1 MNRNGFTLIELLIV
15 ISIIGLVGTL
25 STVSFA
31 SAKEKARIAVGKAT
45 SRIVYDTIADD
56 AVGVWSFDECSG
68 STVNDVSG
76 IANHSAIFGTTNWSS
91 DSPSGSGCS
100 LRFNGS
106 TYVSSGA
113 TWNVQHNNFTIT
125 AWFKTSYNGEQIM
138 VTSGNE
144 DILEM
149 HTGRMH
155 FDLAI
160 SGSSPLGTKR
170 VNDNKWHFVIV
181 TGDDT
186 SMRVYLDGAKQP
198 DLEIP
203 PQTDVYSG
211 EFLIGRCEA
220 GYNFRGYLD
229 DVRIY
234 QRSFTAADVESHYA
248 KEVQKFA
255 KK

>member
-1 MNRNGFTLIELLIV
+1 MIKNGFTLIELLIV
-15 ISIIGLVGTL
+15 ISIVGLIGTL
-25 STVSFA
+25 STVSFV
-31 SAKEKARIAVGKAT
+31 SAKEKARIAVGQAN

-68 STVNDVSG
+68 TTVNDVSG
-76 IANHSAIFGTTNWSS
+76 IANHGTVNGTATWSP
-91 DSPSGSGCS
+91 DTPSGSGCS

-106 TYVSSGA
+106 TDVTSGA

-125 AWFKTSYNGEQIM
+125 AWFKTSYNGEQII

-144 DILEM
+144 DIFEL
-149 HTGRMH
+149 HSGRSH
-155 FDLAI
+155 FDLAV
-160 SGSSPLGTKR
+160 SGSSALGTKK

-186 SMRVYLDGAKQP
+186 SMRVYFDGAKQP

-211 EFLIGRCEA
+211 EFLIGRCAA

-234 QRSFTAADVESHYA
+234 QHSFTTAEAEMHYA
-248 KEVQKFA
+248 REVQRFA